1 MDISWINEASLG
13 FWIAVTLACALGA
26 MSPGP
31 SLAVVVNHTLAH
43 GRSAGCF
50 AAISHG
56 VGVGIYALITVFGLA
71 VVIQENQEIFDIAQ
85 LLGCLFLLLMATKI
99 LFSSP
104 NSIDTGLPVA
114 SKSSSLKAIVD
125 GFLIAL
131 INPKIL
137 LFFTAL
143 FSQFVRL
150 ESDLWEKITLAL
162 IASGVDAIWYLL
174 VALTL
179 SHFQSIVR
187 YQRISG
193 VIDKVFAVVLIV
205 IASNFIFQITQ
216 G

>member
-1 MDISWINEASLG
+1 MDISWINEVSLG

-43 GRSAGCF
+43 GRAAGCY

-71 VVIQENQEIFDIAQ
+71 VVIEKNQEIFDIAQ
-85 LLGCLFLLLMATKI
+85 LLGCLFLLLMAAKI

-104 NSIDTGLPVA
+104 NSIDTELPVA
-114 SKSSSLKAIVD
+114 SKSSSLKAIAD

-150 ESDLWEKITLAL
+150 ESDLWEKLTLAL

-179 SHFQSIVR
+179 SHFQSVVR

-193 VIDKVFAVVLIV
+193 VIDKIFAVVLII

>member
-1 MDISWINEASLG
+1 L
-13 FWIAVTLACALGA
+13 V
-26 MSPGP
+26 
-31 SLAVVVNHTLAH
+31 
-43 GRSAGCF
+43 
-50 AAISHG
+50 
-56 VGVGIYALITVFGLA
+56 
-71 VVIQENQEIFDIAQ
+71 
-85 LLGCLFLLLMATKI
+85 
-99 LFSSP
+99 
-104 NSIDTGLPVA
+104 
-114 SKSSSLKAIVD
+114 
-125 GFLIAL
+125 AL
-131 INPKIL
+131 INPKII

-150 ESDLWEKITLAL
+150 ESDLWEKLTLAL

>member
-43 GRSAGCF
+43 GRSAGCY

-104 NSIDTGLPVA
+104 NPIDTGLPVA

-150 ESDLWEKITLAL
+150 ESDLWEKLTLAL
-162 IASGVDAIWYLL
+162 IASGVDATWYLL
-174 VALTL
+174 VASTL
-179 SHFQSIVR
+179 SNFQSIVR

>member
-1 MDISWINEASLG
+1 MDMSWINEVNYG
-13 FWIAVTLACALGA
+13 FWVTATLACALGA

-43 GRSAGCF
+43 GRVAGCY

-56 VGVGIYALITVFGLA
+56 IGVAIYALITVFGLA
-71 VVIQENQEIFDIAQ
+71 VVIQRNQQIFDMIQ
-85 LLGCLFLLLMATKI
+85 LLGCLFLILMAAKI
-99 LFSSP
+99 LFSTP
-104 NSIDTGLPVA
+104 KAIDTGLPVA
-114 SKSSSLKAIVD
+114 SRSSSIKAMGD

-137 LFFTAL
+137 LFFAAL

-150 ESDLWEKITLAL
+150 ESDLWEKLTLVL
-162 IASGVDAIWYLL
+162 IASGVDALWYLL

-179 SHFQSIVR
+179 SQFQSVVR
-187 YQRISG
+187 FQRISG
-193 VIDKVFAVVLIV
+193 LLDKLFAVVLII

>member
-1 MDISWINEASLG
+1 MDISWINEVSLG

-43 GRSAGCF
+43 GRSAGCY

-71 VVIQENQEIFDIAQ
+71 VVIQKNQEIFDIAQ

-104 NSIDTGLPVA
+104 NPIGTGLPVA
-114 SKSSSLKAIVD
+114 SRSSSLKAIVD
-125 GFLIAL
+125 GFLVAL

-150 ESDLWEKITLAL
+150 ESDLWEKLTLAL

>member
-104 NSIDTGLPVA
+104 NPIDTGLPVG

>member
-1 MDISWINEASLG
+1 MDISWINEVNYG
-13 FWIAVTLACALGA
+13 FWVTVTLACALGA

-31 SLAVVVNHTLAH
+31 SLAVVANHTLAH
-43 GRSAGCF
+43 GRAAGCY

-56 VGVGIYALITVFGLA
+56 IGVGIYALITVFGLA
-71 VVIQENQEIFDIAQ
+71 VVIQRNQEIFDIIQ
-85 LLGCLFLLLMATKI
+85 LLGCLFLLLMAAKI
-99 LFSSP
+99 LFSTP
-104 NSIDTGLPVA
+104 KAFDAGLAVA
-114 SKSSSLKAIVD
+114 SRSSSIKAIGD

-162 IASGVDAIWYLL
+162 IASGIDTIWYLL
-174 VALTL
+174 VAVTL
-179 SHFQSIVR
+179 SRVQSTVRFQRVSWLL
-187 YQRISG
+187 
-193 VIDKVFAVVLIV
+193 DKLFAVVLIV

>member
-1 MDISWINEASLG
+1 MDMSWINEVNYG
-13 FWIAVTLACALGA
+13 FWVPVTLACALGA

-43 GRSAGCF
+43 GRVAGCY

-56 VGVGIYALITVFGLA
+56 LGVGVYALITVFGLA
-71 VVIQENQEIFDIAQ
+71 VVIQRNQEIFDITQ
-85 LLGCLFLLLMATKI
+85 LLGCLFLLLMAAKI
-99 LFSSP
+99 LFSTP
-104 NSIDTGLPVA
+104 TVIDTGLPVA
-114 SKSSSLKAIVD
+114 SRSSSIKAIGD

-150 ESDLWEKITLAL
+150 ESDLWEKLILVL
-162 IASGVDAIWYLL
+162 IASGVDAFWYLL
-174 VALTL
+174 VAVTL
-179 SHFQSIVR
+179 SHFQSIISF
-187 YQRISG
+187 QRISWAL
-193 VIDKVFAVVLIV
+193 DKLFAVVLII

>member
-85 LLGCLFLLLMATKI
+85 VLGCLFLLLMATKI

-104 NSIDTGLPVA
+104 NPIDTGLPVG

-150 ESDLWEKITLAL
+150 ESDLWEKLTLAL

-174 VALTL
+174 VALTI

>member
-104 NSIDTGLPVA
+104 NPIDTGLPVG

-150 ESDLWEKITLAL
+150 ESDLWEKLTLAL

>member
-1 MDISWINEASLG
+1 MSWINEVNYG
-13 FWIAVTLACALGA
+13 FWVTVTLACALGA

-43 GRSAGCF
+43 GRVAGCY

-56 VGVGIYALITVFGLA
+56 LGVGVYALITVFGLA
-71 VVIQENQEIFDIAQ
+71 VVIQRNQEIFDITQ
-85 LLGCLFLLLMATKI
+85 LLGCLFLLLMAAKI
-99 LFSSP
+99 IFSTP
-104 NSIDTGLPVA
+104 TVIDTGLPIA
-114 SKSSSLKAIVD
+114 SRSSSIKAIGD

-150 ESDLWEKITLAL
+150 ESDLREKLILVL
-162 IASGVDAIWYLL
+162 IASGVDAFWYLL
-174 VALTL
+174 VAVTL
-179 SHFQSIVR
+179 SHFQSIIR
-187 YQRISG
+187 FQRISWAL
-193 VIDKVFAVVLIV
+193 DKLFAVVLII

>member
-71 VVIQENQEIFDIAQ
+71 VVIQKNQEIFDIAQ

-104 NSIDTGLPVA
+104 NPIDTGLPVG

-150 ESDLWEKITLAL
+150 ESDLWEKLTLAL